1 MIDDGYAAAEDY
13 LTLHFGRDTAKGLAD
28 RLRRENVQYF
38 KVKDV
43 LRAARLSGWEGC
55 GGEADRVV
63 LLVRSSSALIVADG
77 VEAVQSQPL
86 DKKIPCKIV

>member
-43 LRAARLSGWEGC
+43 LRAAHIKDVACNIPANEK
-55 GGEADRVV
+55 VV
-63 LLVRSSSALIVADG
+63 LLVRASSGLIIADG
-77 VEAVQSQPL
+77 LETVYSQPL
-86 DKKIPCKIV
+86 EKVIPCKII